1 MKRVDADVSWPLS
14 RLVEEEAKRALSEAQ
29 LTADPVLIAEGW
41 ERRFVTDGRRAA
53 EAVELYEE
61 LGYEVRAETVRRE
74 ELENECEDCQ
84 LLLLMQ
90 FKTIYTRRKGRSKTN
105 EGTISP

>member
-1 MKRVDADVSWPLS
+1 MKRVETNVSWPLS

-84 LLLLMQ
+84 LVLLMQ
-90 FKTIYTRRKGRSKTN
+90 FKTIYTRKKDRSKN
-105 EGTISP
+105 E